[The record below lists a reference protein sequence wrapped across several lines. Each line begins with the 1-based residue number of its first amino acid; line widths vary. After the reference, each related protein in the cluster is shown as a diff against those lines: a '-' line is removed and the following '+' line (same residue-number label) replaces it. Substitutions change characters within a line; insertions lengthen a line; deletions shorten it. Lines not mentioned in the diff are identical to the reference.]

1 MAHVGMHEAK
11 TQLSKLVERASV
23 GEDVVITRN
32 GTPVARI
39 VSITP
44 PSSFESI
51 RGAWEGRVRIADD
64 FDDLPDDLAEAL
76 GAL

>member
-11 TQLSKLVERASV
+11 THLSKLVERASQ

-39 VSITP
+39 VPVSTP
-44 PSSFESI
+44 SAF
-51 RGAWEGRVRIADD
+51 GALQGVWKGRVRIADD
-64 FDDLPDDLAEAL
+64 FDDLPDDLAGAL
-76 GAL
+76 GAR